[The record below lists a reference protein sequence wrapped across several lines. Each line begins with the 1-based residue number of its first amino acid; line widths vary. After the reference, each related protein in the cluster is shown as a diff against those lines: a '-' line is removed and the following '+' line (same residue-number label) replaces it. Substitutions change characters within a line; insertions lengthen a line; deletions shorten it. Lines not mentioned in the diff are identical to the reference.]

1 MPKLQSRHAMALAF
15 LLVLQLAACGGDNG
29 DGSSAPEAVSAQ
41 VSMESGSLAG
51 NARDANGVLSFK
63 GIPFAAPP
71 VGANRWQPPAAVPGW
86 AGTRD
91 ATNFGAQCWQS
102 SLSMA
107 PVAVVNATSSEDCLF
122 LNIWTGAA
130 STSEKRPVM
139 VWIHGGGFVFGSG
152 AKVDG
157 SNLARKGVV
166 VVSLNYRLGAFGFL
180 AHPALT
186 QESASHSSG
195 AYGFMDMQAG
205 LAWVQRNIARFGGDP
220 ANVTLFGESAGSHA
234 ISMLM
239 ASPLSK
245 GLFQKAIGE
254 SGAFW
259 ESEHPGLPRQ
269 LHDAEQMGVTIGN
282 GLNAVTAVQLRGVS
296 ALSLQTATDW
306 NTFNTDPGY
315 TVPGPLIDG
324 VVLPKQ
330 TYAAYAA
337 GEQMNIPTL
346 IGWNEEESGFFT
358 GRSLDKSSAQTF
370 QNAAAAKFGQGRMAN
385 FLAAYP
391 ASTDAQAVVSANK
404 LIGDEV
410 IAYPT
415 WAWAVA
421 HQRTSKSKVFV
432 YRFNP
437 SSAYLPAA
445 DHGDEINWVF
455 DTLSANSANVA
466 PSTADIALSQQM
478 ATYWTNFA
486 KNGDPNSTGLP
497 AWPLYAGPGSN
508 IMFLG
513 NRTAMTSAAG
523 AETDTAGYAF
533 LHNWLG
539 RN

>member
-1 MPKLQSRHAMALAF
+1 
-15 LLVLQLAACGGDNG
+15 
-29 DGSSAPEAVSAQ
+29 
-41 VSMESGSLAG
+41 
-51 NARDANGVLSFK
+51 
-63 GIPFAAPP
+63 
-71 VGANRWQPPAAVPGW
+71 
-86 AGTRD
+86 
-91 ATNFGAQCWQS
+91 
-102 SLSMA
+102 
-107 PVAVVNATSSEDCLF
+107 F
-122 LNIWTGAA
+122 LNVWTGAA
-130 STSEKRPVM
+130 STSDKRPVM
-139 VWIHGGGFVFGSG
+139 VWVHGGGFVFGSG

-157 SNLARKGVV
+157 GNLAKKGVV

-205 LAWVQRNIARFGGDP
+205 LTWVQRNIARFGGDP
-220 ANVTLFGESAGSHA
+220 ANVTIFGESAGSHA

-239 ASPLSK
+239 TSPLSK

-259 ESEHPGLPRQ
+259 ESEHPGLPRKLQ
-269 LHDAEQMGVTIGN
+269 DAEQMGIAIGN
-282 GLNAVTAVQLRGVS
+282 GLNATTPAQLRGVS

-330 TYAAYAA
+330 TYDAYAA

-346 IGWNEEESGFFT
+346 IGWNEDENRIFT
-358 GRSLDKSSAQTF
+358 GRSLAKSSARAF
-370 QNAAAAKFGQGRMAN
+370 KDAAAAKFGQGRLAN

-410 IAYPT
+410 ISYPT

-421 HQRTSKSKVFV
+421 HQRTGKSKVFV

-437 SSAYLPAA
+437 SSTYLPVAN
-445 DHGDEINWVF
+445 HSDEINWVF
-455 DTLSANSANVA
+455 DTLPTNVANVA
-466 PSTADIALSQQM
+466 PSVADIALSQQM

-486 KNGDPNSTGLP
+486 KNGDPNGTGLP
-497 AWPLYAGPGSN
+497 VWPTYAGPGSN

-513 NRTAMTSAAG
+513 NHTAMAPAAG
-523 AETDTAGYAF
+523 TEIDTAGYVF
-533 LHNWLG
+533 LNGWLG